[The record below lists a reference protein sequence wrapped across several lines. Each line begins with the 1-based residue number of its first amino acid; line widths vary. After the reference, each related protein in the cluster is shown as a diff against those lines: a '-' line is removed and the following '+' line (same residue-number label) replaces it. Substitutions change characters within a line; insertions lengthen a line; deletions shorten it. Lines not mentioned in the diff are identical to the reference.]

1 MFTTFWLR
9 KLLGLGCKHMA
20 MTAPST
26 GWHQLVNGKNNDF
39 CLFGML
45 IQKLKLKSDDL
56 GQASH
61 VMSSPTYSSAA
72 VEGVT
77 V

>member
-1 MFTTFWLR
+1 M
-9 KLLGLGCKHMA
+9 GGH
-20 MTAPST
+20 
-26 GWHQLVNGKNNDF
+26 HLVNGKT
-39 CLFGML
+39 LGA
-45 IQKLKLKSDDL
+45 SADDL

-72 VEGVT
+72 AEGVT

>member
-1 MFTTFWLR
+1 M
-9 KLLGLGCKHMA
+9 
-20 MTAPST
+20 
-26 GWHQLVNGKNNDF
+26 F